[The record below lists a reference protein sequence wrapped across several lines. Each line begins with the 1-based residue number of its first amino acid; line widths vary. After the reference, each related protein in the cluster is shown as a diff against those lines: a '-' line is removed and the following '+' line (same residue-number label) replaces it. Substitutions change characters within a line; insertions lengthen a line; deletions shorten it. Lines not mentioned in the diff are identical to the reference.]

1 MGDIPV
7 ILNIPV
13 DTGAWVG
20 ARPIFIVNI
29 FFFAIAAGLK
39 GFGLKPNP
47 PKRVYI
53 IEHELTLANN
63 DRRIRITRMSI

>member
-7 ILNIPV
+7 FLNIPWY
-13 DTGAWVG
+13 TGALVG
-20 ARPIFIVNI
+20 AYSIFIVNI
-29 FFFAIAAGLK
+29 IFFAIAAGLK

-53 IEHELTLANN
+53 MKQESKLASN
-63 DRRIRITRMSI
+63 DRGTRITHMPI